1 MNQYFF
7 CKNNHLECYIISKSD
22 NNNNNNKQNLKAQ
35 RNSIRLLNQILISIN
50 KYGQKKVNKTHTL
63 ENIASRTSSINIYK
77 SFFRLHLNYRDMIYD
92 IKHAILLLYNAAAAQ
107 WVNPCTTMQVT
118 LDSPQRSCLHISS
131 FSLTNKP
138 TQSSI
143 LPRSEYQIVP
153 GLTLGHPR

>member
-1 MNQYFF
+1 MFLKRYDLLEKFLITYQTVYWEQTYTILLKLLIIIINNITMNQYFF

-22 NNNNNNKQNLKAQ
+22 NNNNNNKQNLKAP

-92 IKHAILLLYNAAAAQ
+92 IKHAILLLYNAAAA
-107 WVNPCTTMQVT
+107 
-118 LDSPQRSCLHISS
+118 
-131 FSLTNKP
+131 
-138 TQSSI
+138 
-143 LPRSEYQIVP
+143 
-153 GLTLGHPR
+153 

>member
-77 SFFRLHLNYRDMIYD
+77 SFFRLHLNYRDVIYD
-92 IKHAILLLYNAAAAQ
+92 IKHAILLLYNAAAAY

-118 LDSPQRSCLHISS
+118 LDSP
-131 FSLTNKP
+131 
-138 TQSSI
+138 
-143 LPRSEYQIVP
+143 
-153 GLTLGHPR
+153 

>member
-1 MNQYFF
+1 MFLKRYDLLEKFLITYQTVYWEQTYTILLKLLIIIINNITMNQYYF

-22 NNNNNNKQNLKAQ
+22 NNNNNNKQKLKAQ

-92 IKHAILLLYNAAAAQ
+92 I
-107 WVNPCTTMQVT
+107 
-118 LDSPQRSCLHISS
+118 
-131 FSLTNKP
+131 
-138 TQSSI
+138 
-143 LPRSEYQIVP
+143 
-153 GLTLGHPR
+153 

>member
-1 MNQYFF
+1 MFLKRYDLLEKFLITYQTVYWEQTYTILLKLLIIIINNITMNQYFF

-63 ENIASRTSSINIYK
+63 ENIASTTSSINIYK

-92 IKHAILLLYNAAAAQ
+92 I
-107 WVNPCTTMQVT
+107 
-118 LDSPQRSCLHISS
+118 
-131 FSLTNKP
+131 
-138 TQSSI
+138 
-143 LPRSEYQIVP
+143 
-153 GLTLGHPR
+153 

>member
-1 MNQYFF
+1 MFLKRYNLLEKFLITYQTVYWEQTYTILLKLLIIIINNITMNQYFF

-63 ENIASRTSSINIYK
+63 ENIASKTLSINIYK

-92 IKHAILLLYNAAAAQ
+92 I
-107 WVNPCTTMQVT
+107 
-118 LDSPQRSCLHISS
+118 
-131 FSLTNKP
+131 
-138 TQSSI
+138 
-143 LPRSEYQIVP
+143 
-153 GLTLGHPR
+153 